1 MCEGSF
7 LPSSFGPHQKHTEF
21 ESSLRSYPIHSC
33 VFCKGGYLEIRP
45 AVDGLGSQGPWHPP
59 FENHKGWGSLQ
70 SGRDPKGGPARPAG
84 QVSAQNPARTWG
96 TLLVSLVRYP
106 LAS

>member
-45 AVDGLGSQGPWHPP
+45 AVDGLGSQGPWYPP

-70 SGRDPKGGPARPAG
+70 SGRDPKGGPARHVDVIMTG
-84 QVSAQNPARTWG
+84 SWDWCRKRVGLR
-96 TLLVSLVRYP
+96 LC
-106 LAS
+106 

>member
-1 MCEGSF
+1 MLNFDLTGGRKRGSN
-7 LPSSFGPHQKHTEF
+7 HQRVLACWGGRVLVLNLWRKTRCSALQRRS
-21 ESSLRSYPIHSC
+21 SSLTTPSLLSR
-33 VFCKGGYLEIRP
+33 
-45 AVDGLGSQGPWHPP
+45 
-59 FENHKGWGSLQ
+59 GSLQ